1 VAVVGDQLFTDV
13 LGGNLAGMYTV
24 LVPPLAQQELGY
36 TRLVRRLE
44 RWILGNTNRKRPVGA
59 QEEFD
64 PKDFAPNPRISK
76 D

>member
-1 VAVVGDQLFTDV
+1 MVGDQLFTDV
-13 LGGNLAGMYTV
+13 LGGNLVGMYTV

-44 RWILGNTNRKRPVGA
+44 RWILRNANRQPPTRA

-64 PKDFAPNPRISK
+64 PKDLAPNPRISK